1 MRRLSKN
8 SSSGFT
14 FVELMVSLVLGV
26 LVLGAA
32 VQMFNRGVTASFT
45 VSQHGQMQQDIRAAQ
60 DMVVKDISLAGS
72 GLQPGGVALASG
84 TGIKPIYGCDQTGKV
99 CVAAGKGVAY
109 PCASPVGVCNPYMY
123 WIIPG
128 NKLGVT
134 VNAASG
140 PTDIIT
146 VVYADPVFPLNCYA
160 VAFPRPDGTQVTFTN
175 PAKANPNC
183 PATPTAVTDAATG
196 LNPGDLILFTNT
208 VKGSTANAVGEV
220 SSATGAASPYTVT
233 FNNADPLQMNQVA
246 ATSGDMAQIT
256 TGSNT
261 VATRIFAITYY
272 IDILPDPTG
281 VGVGVPRL
289 MRQVNGQTPVP
300 LAENVVDLRF
310 TYDTFDNSGNVLVQQ
325 GDAGASQGVSPNMI
339 RKVNLA
345 NMTIRSPLAGVK
357 GYQGFDVVTSVSAR
371 NLSFSNRY

>member
-1 MRRLSKN
+1 MRRVCKK

-14 FVELMVSLVLGV
+14 FVELMVSLVLGAM
-26 LVLGAA
+26 VLGVA

-45 VSQHGQMQQDIRAAQ
+45 VSQHGQMQQDVRAAQ
-60 DMVVKDISLAGS
+60 DMVAKDLSLAGS

-84 TGIKPIYGCDQTGKV
+84 TGTKPIYGCDQTGLI

-109 PCASPVGVCNPYMY
+109 PCASSVGPCNPYMY

-128 NKLGVT
+128 YKLGVT
-134 VNAASG
+134 VNAAAG

-146 VVYADPVFPLNCYA
+146 VVYADPVFQLNCYT
-160 VAFPRPDGTQVTFTN
+160 VGFPVPNGTSLTFTN
-175 PAKANPNC
+175 PAVPNPGC
-183 PATPTAVTDAATG
+183 PASPTKVTDPATG
-196 LNPGDLILFTNT
+196 LIPGDLVLLTNT

-220 SSATGAASPYTVT
+220 SSATGASSPYTVA
-233 FNNADPLQMNQVA
+233 FNNSDPLQLNQVA

-256 TGSNT
+256 SGTNT
-261 VATRIFAITYY
+261 VAQRIFVITYY
-272 IDILPDPTG
+272 LDILPDPTG
-281 VGVGVPRL
+281 LTAGTPRL

-300 LAENVVDLRF
+300 LAENVVDLHF
-310 TYDTFDNSGNVLVQQ
+310 TYDTYDNSGNLLVQQ

-339 RKVNLA
+339 RKVNIA
-345 NMTIRSPLAGVK
+345 HMTTRSPLAGVK